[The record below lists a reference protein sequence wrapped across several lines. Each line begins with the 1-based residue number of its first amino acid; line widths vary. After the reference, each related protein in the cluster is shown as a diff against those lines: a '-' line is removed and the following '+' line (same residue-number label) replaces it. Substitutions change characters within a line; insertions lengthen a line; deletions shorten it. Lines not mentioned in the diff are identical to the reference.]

1 MTDEKDQILLDI
13 RSARDQ
19 IKTRADLI
27 DFVDLLAAGTEK
39 KVFDEHDIVDYLDG
53 ISLVLDGLGD
63 AAPERPDW
71 QLFGRVL
78 LSAFFR

>member
-1 MTDEKDQILLDI
+1 MTDDKEQLLTDI
-13 RSARDQ
+13 RSARDR
-19 IKTRADLI
+19 INTREDLI
-27 DFVDLLAAGTEK
+27 DFVDRLAVGVER

-53 ISLVLDGLGD
+53 IALVLDGIGD
-63 AAPERPDW
+63 TAPETPDW